1 MGILDVEQPM
11 GVSGLGQG
19 RVCVKVQTKY
29 FPKTGWL
36 KVKIVPKAGS
46 HTEVV
51 IHKTG

>member
-1 MGILDVEQPM
+1 MDGEQP
-11 GVSGLGQG
+11 GDVSGLGQG
-19 RVCVKVQTKY
+19 RVCAKVHTRY

-51 IHKTG
+51 KHKLGAL